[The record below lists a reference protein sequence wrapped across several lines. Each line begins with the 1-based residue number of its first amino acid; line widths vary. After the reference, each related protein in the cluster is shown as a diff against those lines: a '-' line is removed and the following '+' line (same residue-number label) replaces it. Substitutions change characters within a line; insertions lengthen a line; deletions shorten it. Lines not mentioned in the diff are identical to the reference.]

1 MGRRTLGPF
10 PEFQGL
16 SAIDINT
23 ASDSDIMERMDLMNR
38 VLGSYGLCCNGHAA
52 GRHRDEYWGA
62 DICELVTRCTS
73 HEITIYIE
81 AEDGSSSTQTKRNVA
96 IDLSTLQVEV
106 DANNELCCWLYSEPQ
121 VD

>member
-1 MGRRTLGPF
+1 MSRRTIGPF
-10 PEFQGL
+10 PEFKDL
-16 SAIDINT
+16 PAVDINT
-23 ASDSDIMERMDLMNR
+23 ASDSDVMERMDLVNR

-73 HEITIYIE
+73 HQITVDTVD
-81 AEDGSSSTQTKRNVA
+81 ADGKVTKTTPNVA

-106 DANNELCCWLYSEPQ
+106 DHNNEICCWLYAEPH
-121 VD
+121 V